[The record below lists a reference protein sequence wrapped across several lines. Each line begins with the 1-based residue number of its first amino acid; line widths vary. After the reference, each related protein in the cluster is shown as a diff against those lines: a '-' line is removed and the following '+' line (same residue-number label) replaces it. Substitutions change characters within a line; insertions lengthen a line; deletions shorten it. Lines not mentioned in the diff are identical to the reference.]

1 MGFFN
6 LFKKKSE
13 EELFQE
19 AVASKD
25 YVKVAEI
32 GEKLLLKHP
41 DSLSLLNT
49 YTDALI
55 KLGKKEKALKEIT
68 SFAEKK
74 LKEEYYEV
82 AIPLLKKA
90 LKLDPANV
98 EVLKLLTSAYT
109 KKELYYEAFELL
121 IDSYKKLKEKGANT
135 TFIKDKLEEF
145 VQSEFHPLFYEKF
158 SDLLREEKTPE
169 DTEKA
174 FVNYVLAANLYSE
187 LKDYSSALRV
197 LLKALKIKHTENLD
211 KQLIDVLSHVEEKKA
226 EPILKQLLF
235 SHKDNLDFIK
245 LTVNAFKESNRLR
258 FLKKLAESLTV
269 PKLKY
274 AILAYANFELGEF
287 EEGQDYLDKL
297 KLIDRDL
304 YERIKIDL
312 QSRYPDIVQSE
323 YFGEAQAEEIPEP
336 DEILEV
342 LDRAINFD
350 EAIIDYTESP
360 VKYENLSELSE
371 EINTLKKLESDG
383 TKHVSVAEALLGMGK
398 FEEAME
404 EARKALNS
412 PNAFRAITVIVD
424 ALKHL
429 GRYREAL
436 TFLFDAVKNPNLTPD
451 QVARLKVAV
460 GEMHELSGDK
470 EKALIWYKEAQKS
483 LNDPDLAEKISALE
497 ATKAGSI

>member
-6 LFKKKSE
+6 LFKRKSE
-13 EELFQE
+13 EELFRE

-25 YVKVAEI
+25 YVKVVEI
-32 GEKLLLKHP
+32 AEKLLLKHP

-55 KLGKKEKALKEIT
+55 KLGKKEKALKEII

-74 LKEEYYEV
+74 LKEEYYDV

-98 EVLKLLTSAYT
+98 EALKLLTSAYT
-109 KKELYYEAFELL
+109 KKELYYEAFDLL
-121 IDSYKKLKEKGANT
+121 IDSYKKLKEKGENT
-135 TFIKDKLEEF
+135 AFIKDKLEEF
-145 VQSEFHPLFYEKF
+145 AQSEFHPLFYERF
-158 SDLLREEKTPE
+158 SDLLREEGTPE

-187 LKDYSSALRV
+187 LKNYSSALRV

-211 KQLIDVLSHVEEKKA
+211 KQLIDVLSHVEEEKA
-226 EPILKQLLF
+226 EPILKQLLL
-235 SHKDNLDFIK
+235 SHKNDLDFIK
-245 LTVNAFKESNRLR
+245 FTVNSFRENNKLR
-258 FLKKLAESLTV
+258 FLKKLAESLAV

-274 AILAYANFELGEF
+274 AILTFVNFELGEF

-336 DEILEV
+336 DEILEE
-342 LDRAINFD
+342 LDKVINFD
-350 EAIIDYTESP
+350 EAVIEYTADLTEYRKP
-360 VKYENLSELSE
+360 EKLSE
-371 EINTLKKLESDG
+371 EINALKKLEGDG
-383 TKHVSVAEALLGMGK
+383 IKNVSVAEALLGMGK

-412 PNAFRAITVIVD
+412 PNAFRAIMVIVD

-497 ATKAGSI
+497 AKAGSI